1 MLSLDFLKNEYQDKK
16 TTVQTVAEEIA
27 IKILT
32 GTLPDSRQ
40 IVEQR
45 LCEKYHISRTLARE
59 VLHELKAMG
68 VVEII
73 PNRGAFIRSVTQ
85 RDVNDYF
92 MMKSLLYPQ
101 CVRWAIERI
110 MPEELETLEEA
121 FSFMEFYASTKD
133 MEKIRRVIQGFNAI
147 IYNAS
152 HNAELERTLLRYD
165 FLIRYANQGVRFS
178 HDDVDVIL
186 EELQE
191 IFEAFKARDP
201 ELGYDAA
208 QVHAYKSMLRRK

>member
-110 MPEELETLEEA
+110 MPEELEMLEEA
-121 FSFMEFYASTKD
+121 FSFMEFYAATKD

-147 IYNAS
+147 IYDAS
-152 HNAELERTLLRYD
+152 HNKELERTLLRYD
-165 FLIRYANQGVRFS
+165 FLIRYANQSVRFS
-178 HDDVDVIL
+178 ADDVDVIL

-208 QVHAYKSMLRRK
+208 QVHAYKSILRRK

>member
-1 MLSLDFLKNEYQDKK
+1 MLSLDFLKNEYQEKK
-16 TTVQTVAEEIA
+16 TTVQIVAEEIA
-27 IKILT
+27 IDILT
-32 GTLPDSRQ
+32 GAMPGGKQ

-45 LCEKYHISRTLARE
+45 LCEKYHISRTIARE
-59 VLHELKAMG
+59 VLHELKALGLVDMR
-68 VVEII
+68 

-110 MPEELETLEEA
+110 MPEELETLDEA

-152 HNAELERTLLRYD
+152 HNTELERTLLRYD
-165 FLIRYANQGVRFS
+165 FMIKYANQSVRFS
-178 HDDVDVIL
+178 EDDVDLIL
-186 EELQE
+186 DELRQVY
-191 IFEAFKARDP
+191 EAFRARDP

-208 QVHAYKSMLRRK
+208 QVHAYKSILRRK

>member
-73 PNRGAFIRSVTQ
+73 PNRGAFTISVTQ

-152 HNAELERTLLRYD
+152 HNKELERTLLRYD

-178 HDDVDVIL
+178 PDDVDVIL

-208 QVHAYKSMLRRK
+208 QVHAYKSILRRK

>member
-1 MLSLDFLKNEYQDKK
+1 MFSLDFIKNEYQDKK
-16 TTVQTVAEEIA
+16 TTVETVAEEIA
-27 IKILT
+27 IDILT
-32 GTLPDSRQ
+32 GAVPDGKQ

-68 VVEII
+68 VVDMY

-85 RDVNDYF
+85 RDVNDYY

-110 MPEELETLEEA
+110 MPEELEMLEEA
-121 FSFMEFYASTKD
+121 FSFMEFYAATKD
-133 MEKIRRVIQGFNAI
+133 IEKIRRVIQGFNAI

-152 HNAELERTLLRYD
+152 HNKELERTLLRYD
-165 FLIRYANQGVRFS
+165 FLIRYANQSARFMA
-178 HDDVDVIL
+178 DDVDVIL
-186 EELQE
+186 EELRE

-208 QVHAYKSMLRRK
+208 QVHAYKSLLRRK

>member
-32 GTLPDSRQ
+32 GVLPNNRQ

-45 LCEKYHISRTLARE
+45 LCEKYNISRTLARE

-73 PNRGAFIRSVTQ
+73 PNRGAFTISVTQ

-152 HNAELERTLLRYD
+152 HNRELEKTLLRYD
-165 FLIRYANQGVRFS
+165 FLIRYANQGARFMA
-178 HDDVDVIL
+178 DDVDVIL

-208 QVHAYKSMLRRK
+208 QVHAYKSILRRK